1 MRSLKLF
8 YKLSKDLISIFLVL
22 FGKNSRNRKTV
33 FLINHRNW
41 GFGHQL
47 VELRYARKL
56 SQEYDTVIIC
66 TKNFSNAF
74 LHHKIIGD
82 CTKTITFHFQFSYDI
97 ACAHLEKSRRTKDVG
112 GSPNEIICQFASN
125 YGLFEKTVETAHKS
139 YKQIYSN
146 FPKQDYSDIPTI
158 FTRNEET
165 LLEKKL
171 TNIGVDPNNWFSVI
185 HLRNTSWS
193 KIRNTPMENYK
204 QSIEYIFGIGGQVL
218 LTGQNL
224 TESFGLPYLK
234 KEANEAL
241 SLYILKKQRFF
252 LASCSG
258 PANASFIFD
267 VPVILTNNLFWE
279 FTTWSYKDSSLPKMI
294 RNKKKNEF
302 LTRSQYL
309 ELRRNGAFT
318 AENIDPKY
326 ELVNNSSEEILD
338 AVKNKIQEIENDNF
352 ASSTLQSKFKNG
364 FNQNYYIHSTKSKID
379 DSYYK
384 KNRHL
389 LEN

>member
-1 MRSLKLF
+1 LKLF
-8 YKLSKDLISIFLVL
+8 YKLSKDLISLFFVL
-22 FGKNSRNRKTV
+22 FGKNSRNPKTV

-66 TKNFSNAF
+66 TKKFSNAF

-82 CTKTITFHFQFSYDI
+82 CTKTITFNFQFSYDI
-97 ACAHLEKSRRTKDVG
+97 ACAHLEKSRITKDVG
-112 GSPNEIICQFASN
+112 GSLNEIIFQFASN
-125 YGLFEKTVETAHKS
+125 FGLLEKIVEAAHKS

-158 FTRNEET
+158 FTHKEET

-171 TNIGVDPNNWFSVI
+171 TNLGIDPNNWFSVL
-185 HLRNTSWS
+185 HLRNTNWS
-193 KIRNTPMENYK
+193 QVRNTNIEDYK
-204 QSIEYIFGIGGQVL
+204 QSIEYINEIGGQVL

-234 KEANEAL
+234 KETNEAL
-241 SLYILKKQRFF
+241 SLYILKKQRFL

-258 PANASFIFD
+258 PVHASFIFD

-279 FTTWSYKDSSLPKMI
+279 FTTWSEKDSSLPKMI
-294 RNKKKNEF
+294 RDKEKKEF
-302 LTRSQYL
+302 LTRTQYL
-309 ELRRNGAFT
+309 ELRKNGAFT
-318 AENIDPKY
+318 VENIDPRY
-326 ELVNNSSEEILD
+326 ELIDNSPEEILD

-352 ASSTLQSKFKNG
+352 VSSISQTKFKNG
-364 FNQNYYIHSTKSKID
+364 FNQNYFIHYTKSKID

-384 KNRHL
+384 RNRHF